1 MLNIRRASICDSEI
15 LTNLAIESESYW
27 GYDYAFMEKFKS
39 IYKVTPEFINN
50 NPTYVI
56 HEDENIL
63 GFYGILVEKNEIS
76 LEYLFILPKNI
87 GKGYGKLLWNHMLK
101 TCEDLGIKEFEIVT
115 SPKAKDFYVKLGAKP
130 VGEVDSLV
138 IKGRKIPKLIYTL
151 K

>member
-1 MLNIRRASICDSEI
+1 MFNIRRASICDSKT

-39 IYKVTPEFINN
+39 IYKVTEEFISN

-56 HEDENIL
+56 YEDKNIH
-63 GFYGILVEKNEIS
+63 GFYGVLIGENKVS
-76 LEYLFILPKNI
+76 LEYLFIIPKSI
-87 GKGYGKLLWNHMLK
+87 GMGYGKSLWNHMLK

-138 IKGRKIPKLIYTL
+138 IKGRKIPRLIYTL